1 MFIIKP
7 TYIFNNIFSYD
18 IQKEILSFLIHPFKE
33 SRLLREQSIKNSLK
47 EMINSD
53 LKKNHVDDERLN
65 SINLNNINRIDS
77 DSFNVYLLHFSSID
91 IKNILINIFLRYKL
105 EKYFDKDLDNFL
117 YNLKTSIYEEKN
129 ILGFYPFLMYTSRIA
144 NIVKHEW
151 MIDLEL
157 ANIKP
162 YWEIENASY

>member
-1 MFIIKP
+1 MIIIKP

-33 SRLLREQSIKNSLK
+33 SRLLREQSIKNHLK

-53 LKKNHVDDERLN
+53 LEKNHVDDERLN
-65 SINLNNINRIDS
+65 SINLNNINRIDF

-117 YNLKTSIYEEKN
+117 YNLRTSIYEEKN
-129 ILGFYPFLMYTSRIA
+129 ILGFYPCLMYTSRIA